1 MEGGRRSWVR
11 EGPLWA
17 HVGHRRTAVDFPKA
31 DKAYRGLVG
40 PDGWKAVVLG
50 YCHLTVHVIASIG
63 GSRPTR
69 QKIHERPD
77 FQRH

>member
-1 MEGGRRSWVR
+1 
-11 EGPLWA
+11 
-17 HVGHRRTAVDFPKA
+17 
-31 DKAYRGLVG
+31 
-40 PDGWKAVVLG
+40 
-50 YCHLTVHVIASIG
+50 VIASIG

>member
-31 DKAYRGLVG
+31 DKAFRGLTGRDGQEADTVPVSEVRMLPNRKVPVG
-40 PDGWKAVVLG
+40 KV
-50 YCHLTVHVIASIG
+50 S
-63 GSRPTR
+63 
-69 QKIHERPD
+69 
-77 FQRH
+77 